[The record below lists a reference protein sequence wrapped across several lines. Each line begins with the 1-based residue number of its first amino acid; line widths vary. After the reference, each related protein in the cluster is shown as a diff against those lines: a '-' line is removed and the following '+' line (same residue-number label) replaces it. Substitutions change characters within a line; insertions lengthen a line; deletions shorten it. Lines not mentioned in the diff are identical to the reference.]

1 MQEKSH
7 KKSLVKQN
15 ILQVIEIKR
24 ITKYEFYKKTRITR
38 GVLDQNNGM
47 SEENIA
53 RFLAYFTDIDAN
65 WLVTGEGEMLKPK
78 VQDQLVSPSSQYSQS
93 VENQCK
99 DNENN
104 PMMAEAS
111 ENIKSL
117 IGILNRTLIEKD
129 KQIDRL
135 LSIIEQG
142 KV

>member
-1 MQEKSH
+1 
-7 KKSLVKQN
+7 
-15 ILQVIEIKR
+15 
-24 ITKYEFYKKTRITR
+24 
-38 GVLDQNNGM
+38 M

-53 RFLAYFTDIDAN
+53 RFLACFTDIDAN

-78 VQDQLVSPSSQYSQS
+78 VQDPLVLPSLHSSQSD
-93 VENQCK
+93 ENQCK

-117 IGILNRTLIEKD
+117 IGILSRTLIEKD
-129 KQIDRL
+129 KQIESL
-135 LSIIEQG
+135 LTIIKQG